1 MSPSTAIT
9 RESSEEGDD
18 DTPES
23 DYLYKGVKQL
33 SENGLHRVPPRYIF
47 PASDRPN
54 TSVEEQ
60 YAPDLNLIQL
70 PIIDF
75 GELLGPNRPQV
86 LHSLSHACEHYGF
99 FQLVNHGIPDDVLRR
114 MMDVSWR
121 FFDLPYEERA
131 RFMTTDVQAPVRYGT
146 SYSPTRETVFC
157 WRDFLKLLCHPLPD
171 FLPHWPPSPVDLRKV
186 AATYAERTRYLF
198 LTLVEAILESL
209 GLGIEQQAKK
219 DETEAE
225 EEEDILIK
233 GFQDGSQM
241 IVANYYP
248 PCPEPE
254 LTLGIPPHSDYGFLT
269 LLLQDEVGG
278 LQIQHQAQWVTVRP
292 VPNTFVVNLG
302 DHMEIFSNGKYKSV
316 LHRALVNAAKSR
328 ISVVSLHSLP
338 FSCTV
343 RPSSKLVNEMNPKLY
358 KDTNF
363 GDFLE
368 YLSTREL
375 KRKDFLESRKLP
387 K

>member
-1 MSPSTAIT
+1 MVIT
-9 RESSEEGDD
+9 RESSDGAE
-18 DTPES
+18 TPES
-23 DYLYKGVKQL
+23 RYFYKGVKQL
-33 SENGLHRVPPRYIF
+33 SDDGLHRVPDKYIF
-47 PASDRPN
+47 PASDRPS
-54 TSVEEQ
+54 TIVEDQ
-60 YAPDLNLIQL
+60 NVPDSNLIQL

-75 GELLGPNRPQV
+75 AGLLGPNRPRV

-99 FQLVNHGIPDDVLRR
+99 FQLVNHGIPEDVLRS
-114 MMDVSWR
+114 MMDVSKR

-131 RFMTTDVQAPVRYGT
+131 RYMTTDVQAPVRYGT
-146 SYSPTRETVFC
+146 SYSPTRDTVFC

-186 AATYAERTRYLF
+186 AATYAERTRSLF
-198 LTLVEAILESL
+198 LTLMEAILESL
-209 GLGIEQQAKK
+209 GLGILGAEKQ
-219 DETEAE
+219 DETE
-225 EEEDILIK
+225 EEDMLK

-248 PCPEPE
+248 TCPEPD

-269 LLLQDEVGG
+269 LLLQDDVEG

-302 DHMEIFSNGKYKSV
+302 DHLEIFSNGKYKSV

-338 FSCTV
+338 FSYTV
-343 RPSSKLVNEMNPKLY
+343 RPSSKLVNETNRKLY

-375 KRKDFLESRKLP
+375 KRKDFLESRKLS
-387 K
+387 